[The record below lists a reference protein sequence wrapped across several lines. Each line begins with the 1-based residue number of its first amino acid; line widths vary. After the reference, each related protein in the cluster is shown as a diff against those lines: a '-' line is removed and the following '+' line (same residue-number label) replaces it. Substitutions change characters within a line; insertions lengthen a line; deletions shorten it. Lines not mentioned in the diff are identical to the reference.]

1 MLLWSQEIEENQLK
15 VMLEAILSVARV
27 RQRQDGRRGRSEG
40 GSERGKHGQR
50 NIGVRLGTS
59 EMLVQRQV
67 TPWC

>member
-27 RQRQDGRRGRSEG
+27 RLRQDGGRGRSEG
-40 GSERGKHGQR
+40 GSERGKQGQR
-50 NIGVRLGTS
+50 NIGARLGTS

-67 TPWC
+67 APWC